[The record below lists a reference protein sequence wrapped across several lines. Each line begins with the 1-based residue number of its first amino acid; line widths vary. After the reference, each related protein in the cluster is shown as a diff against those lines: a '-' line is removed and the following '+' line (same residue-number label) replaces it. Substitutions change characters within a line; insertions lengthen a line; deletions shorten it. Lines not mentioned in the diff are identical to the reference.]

1 MTFSSGGNKQG
12 DKESAAS
19 PFQSEQLGAPAP
31 KIVAFEV
38 PADEESHPFPNE
50 FRSEAPAPVAKLVA
64 RVAPEKIR
72 LPILPPPE
80 PPTLRLSIETALA
93 SADIDWRN
101 VLVGVL
107 AAVVIMQAMF
117 IAFWRT
123 SSGFSVP
130 PATGSIT
137 VTSSPSGS
145 PVTIDGA
152 ISGTTPLTLPLA
164 AGSHRIEVGSGQSLR
179 VQNLSVTGGANSVL
193 HVDMGP
199 STTVAAAAGPAASSD
214 ARGAR
219 PAANREARKVVPPS
233 ATGWLTISSTVPM
246 QVYEDGALVG
256 TSEMSR
262 ILLRAGRH
270 ELTLVNDALG
280 YRITRTLRISPDET
294 TSVELTPPMGMLSI
308 NASPWAE
315 VFINGQRAGETPIG
329 NYPLPIGQHE
339 VLFRHPD
346 LGEQRKTVTVGVE
359 GPVRVGVDMKTPP

>member
-1 MTFSSGGNKQG
+1 
-12 DKESAAS
+12 
-19 PFQSEQLGAPAP
+19 
-31 KIVAFEV
+31 
-38 PADEESHPFPNE
+38 
-50 FRSEAPAPVAKLVA
+50 
-64 RVAPEKIR
+64 
-72 LPILPPPE
+72 
-80 PPTLRLSIETALA
+80 
-93 SADIDWRN
+93 
-101 VLVGVL
+101 
-107 AAVVIMQAMF
+107 
-117 IAFWRT
+117 
-123 SSGFSVP
+123 
-130 PATGSIT
+130 
-137 VTSSPSGS
+137 
-145 PVTIDGA
+145 
-152 ISGTTPLTLPLA
+152 
-164 AGSHRIEVGSGQSLR
+164 
-179 VQNLSVTGGANSVL
+179 
-193 HVDMGP
+193 
-199 STTVAAAAGPAASSD
+199 
-214 ARGAR
+214 
-219 PAANREARKVVPPS
+219 
-233 ATGWLTISSTVPM
+233 M